1 MPKRMSFT
9 KPGGPEVLE
18 WSEFEAPSPKAHE
31 VVVANRVV
39 GLNFID
45 CYQRS
50 GLYPLPLP
58 GCPGV
63 EGVGTITHVGPEVAG
78 LADGERVIYFSAR
91 GAAYAEEICLPAAN
105 AIRIPETIDDEIA
118 ACLVNKGL
126 TAWYLLRRSY
136 PVAPDDTVVIYAA
149 AGGVGLILTQWARLI
164 GARVIGIVG
173 TPAKAELAAGAGA
186 AETLLAD
193 DDVPARVRELTE
205 GRGVPVVYDSV
216 GRDTFFASLD
226 CLAPHGVMVS
236 YGNASGPV
244 EPFALSELA
253 RRGSLYV
260 TRPILFDFISD
271 RATFE
276 TAVAELLGHL
286 DSGDIRISINQR
298 YRLTDA
304 AEAHRDL
311 EARRTTGCSVL
322 ML

>member
-9 KPGGPEVLE
+9 KPGGPAVLA

-63 EGVGTITHVGPEVAG
+63 EGVGTIARVGAEVEG
-78 LADGERVIYFSAR
+78 LAEGERVIYFSAR
-91 GAAYAEEICLPAAN
+91 GGAYAEEICLPAAN
-105 AIRIPETIDDEIA
+105 AIRIPESIDDEIA

-136 PVAPDDTVVIYAA
+136 PVKPGDTVVVHAA

-173 TPAKAELAAGAGA
+173 TKAKAELAAAAGA
-186 AETLLAD
+186 AETILAA
-193 DDVPARVRELTE
+193 DDVPADLAAPVYEDLLALRDRVT
-205 GRGVPVVYDSV
+205 GGTSGVYADIQEHFDGATDVAD
-216 GRDTFFASLD
+216 A
-226 CLAPHGVMVS
+226 
-236 YGNASGPV
+236 
-244 EPFALSELA
+244 A
-253 RRGSLYV
+253 RR
-260 TRPILFDFISD
+260 IADAD
-271 RATFE
+271 RAIF
-276 TAVAELLGHL
+276 ADLY
-286 DSGDIRISINQR
+286 D
-298 YRLTDA
+298 DA
-304 AEAHRDL
+304 
-311 EARRTTGCSVL
+311 G
-322 ML
+322 

>member
-9 KPGGPEVLE
+9 KPGGPEALE
-18 WSEFEAPSPKAHE
+18 WTAFDAPSPMAQE
-31 VVVANRVV
+31 VVVANSVV

-63 EGVGTITHVGPEVAG
+63 EGVGTVARKGTGVSG
-78 LADGERVIYFSAR
+78 LSEGDRVIYFSAR
-91 GAAYAEEICLPAAN
+91 GGAYAEEICIPADN
-105 AIRIPETIDDEIA
+105 AIRVPDSVDDETA

-136 PVAPDDTVVIYAA
+136 RVQVGDPIVVYAA

-164 GARVIGIVG
+164 GATVIGIVG
-173 TPAKAELAAGAGA
+173 TPAKAELATAAGA
-186 AETLLAD
+186 AETILAD
-193 DDVPARVRELTE
+193 DDVPARVRELTD
-205 GRGVPVVYDSV
+205 GHGVPVVYDSV

-260 TRPILFDFISD
+260 TRPILFDFIRD
-271 RATFE
+271 RATYE
-276 TAVAELLGHL
+276 TAVDELLGHVDAGEL
-286 DSGDIRISINQR
+286 KISINQR

-311 EARRTTGCSVL
+311 EGRRTTGCSVL
-322 ML
+322 VV